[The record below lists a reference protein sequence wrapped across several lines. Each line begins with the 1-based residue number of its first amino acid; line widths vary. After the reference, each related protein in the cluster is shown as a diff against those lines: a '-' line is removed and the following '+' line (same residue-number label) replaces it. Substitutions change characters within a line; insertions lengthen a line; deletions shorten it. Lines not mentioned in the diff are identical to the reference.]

1 MKTAALSAVF
11 SRRLKMDRVLGYI
24 GYAVII
30 AFALGWM
37 DTLSLL
43 GIEDSRSYTWW
54 AVIARMGGL

>member
-1 MKTAALSAVF
+1 MPLRKEAI
-11 SRRLKMDRVLGYI
+11 MDRVLGYI

-43 GIEDSRSYTWW
+43 GVEDSRSYTWW
-54 AVIARMGGL
+54 AVIARMGG